1 MMSMESLEL
10 SCMEFLKAK
19 EYFNTL
25 GYEVLG
31 VRDGSIENSNKIY
44 SVRKIEK

>member
-10 SCMEFLKAK
+10 SIMEFLKEK
-19 EYFNTL
+19 EKFETL

-31 VRDGSIENSNKIY
+31 VRDGSIENSEKIY
-44 SVRKIEK
+44 SVRKKNK